1 MRGVCTYDIRSL
13 AVLDV
18 YISGAAAPDS
28 AVEADVAYGLVNFR
42 SFSP

>member
-18 YISGAAAPDS
+18 YISGAVAPDS
-28 AVEADVAYGLVNFR
+28 AVEAGPFLREEAD
-42 SFSP
+42 